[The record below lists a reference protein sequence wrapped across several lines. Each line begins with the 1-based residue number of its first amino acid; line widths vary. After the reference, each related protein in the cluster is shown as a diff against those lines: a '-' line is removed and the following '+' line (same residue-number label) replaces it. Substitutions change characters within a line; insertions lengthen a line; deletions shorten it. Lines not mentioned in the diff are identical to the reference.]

1 MKSERERMDIIAAY
15 NDLGSFRGAA
25 AVCGVDPKTV
35 KAAVLRRSAPS
46 PTRAARQH
54 NFDVVSDVVAG
65 RVAKT
70 SARISAKRLLPEA
83 QAAGYAGSARNFRR
97 LVARAK
103 RAWRADNHRG
113 RRPGAWAPGEVLAID
128 WGAEGPAHLL
138 RRDGVFPVALR
149 AFCHRREGGHDL

>member
-1 MKSERERMDIIAAY
+1 LKSERERMDIIAAY

-25 AVCGVDPKTV
+25 AICGVDHKTV

-46 PTRAARQH
+46 PRRAARQH
-54 NFDVVSDVVAG
+54 NFDVVSDVVAD

-128 WGAEGPAHLL
+128 WGTEAGLHIFCA
-138 RRDGVFPVALR
+138 VMAFR